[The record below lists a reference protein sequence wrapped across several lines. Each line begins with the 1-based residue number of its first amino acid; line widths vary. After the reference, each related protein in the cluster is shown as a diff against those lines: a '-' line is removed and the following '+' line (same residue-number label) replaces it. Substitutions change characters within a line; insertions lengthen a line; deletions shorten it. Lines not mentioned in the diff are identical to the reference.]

1 MIKAIFVFFT
11 LMKIISRQEEKT
23 AEKIYSIINQKAEQK
38 LHMNMRQNII
48 GGFLIFFMKSN
59 IIIERKC

>member
-1 MIKAIFVFFT
+1 
-11 LMKIISRQEEKT
+11 MKIISRQEEKT